1 MIFIDLEKAYDRVL
15 IEVMWWILE
24 KKSIP
29 LKYIKLINDICTI
42 NVAVLC
48 VRRSE
53 GIRSEF
59 SIT

>member
-15 IEVMWWILE
+15 IEVMWWVLE

-42 NVAVLC
+42 NVAVIC
-48 VRRSE
+48 VRISE